1 MANRIAV
8 LWRFIK
14 VYVHTVIIVVVA
26 LVFAVC
32 FVKVYVV
39 IVIVFGYFQKYHFP
53 KIPKNAILW
62 RSEKSRVFFAPAIFL
77 GGEECVK
84 GGGVNAAITPTYFS
98 ERISAIF
105 SSVNF
110 SNAIRAFSVMS
121 MNSPFSA
128 KNSRQRILLVSPDV
142 NKSAAT
148 FW

>member
-1 MANRIAV
+1 MVFYKSVCTYCNNSSSSCLFCGFGFAV
-8 LWRFIK
+8 CFIK
-14 VYVHTVIIVVVA
+14 VYVVT
-26 LVFAVC
+26 
-32 FVKVYVV
+32 
-39 IVIVFGYFQKYHFP
+39 VIVFRYFQRYHFP

-62 RSEKSRVFFAPAIFL
+62 RSEKSRAFFAPAIFFFFW
-77 GGEECVK
+77 G
-84 GGGVNAAITPTYFS
+84 NAAITPTYFS

-110 SNAIRAFSVMS
+110 SNAVRAFSVMS

-128 KNSRQRILLVSPDV
+128 KNSRQRTLLVSPDV

>member
-1 MANRIAV
+1 MVFYKSVCTYCNNGSNGYFV
-8 LWRFIK
+8 
-14 VYVHTVIIVVVA
+14 T

-32 FVKVYVV
+32 FIKVYVV
-39 IVIVFGYFQKYHFP
+39 TVIVFRYFQRYQFL

-77 GGEECVK
+77 GGGECW
-84 GGGVNAAITPTYFS
+84 GRVNAAITPTYSS

-110 SNAIRAFSVMS
+110 SNAVRAFSVMS

-128 KNSRQRILLVSPDV
+128 KNSRQRTLLVSPDV

>member
-8 LWRFIK
+8 LCCFIK
-14 VYVHTVIIVVVA
+14 VYVHTVIMVV
-26 LVFAVC
+26 LAVLWFWLC
-32 FVKVYVV
+32 DIFCKSICDYCNS
-39 IVIVFGYFQKYHFP
+39 FGYFQRYQFL
-53 KIPKNAILW
+53 KISKNAILW
-62 RSEKSRVFFAPAIFL
+62 RSEKSRAFLFPRFL
-77 GGEECVK
+77 GGGEC
-84 GGGVNAAITPTYFS
+84 GGKSAVAPTYFS

-110 SNAIRAFSVMS
+110 SNAARAFSVMS

>member
-1 MANRIAV
+1 MVFYKSACTYCNNGGSCLFCGFGFTV
-8 LWRFIK
+8 CFIK
-14 VYVHTVIIVVVA
+14 VYAVTVIVLGIFKNITFRKYPKMRFCGEVKNRA
-26 LVFAVC
+26 L
-32 FVKVYVV
+32 
-39 IVIVFGYFQKYHFP
+39 
-53 KIPKNAILW
+53 
-62 RSEKSRVFFAPAIFL
+62 FL
-77 GGEECVK
+77 LPRFWEEGSV
-84 GGGVNAAITPTYFS
+84 GGGVAVALIYFS

-110 SNAIRAFSVMS
+110 SNAVRAFSVMS